1 MKKNIVKGIN
11 SINKEASYYLKEFKA
26 IRVRQNIKEKD
37 KIIALSIVRHQQEKI
52 DAIQKLE
59 EQE

>member
-11 SINKEASYYLKEFKA
+11 SINKEASYSLKEFKA